1 MKFDKAQAA
10 GILIDTLYAYNN
22 KYMQL
27 GRVYA
32 RMYADGRADINMP
45 RLLKII
51 ASAINMGYVVW
62 GFNDYGGNVAI
73 GLTDKGIMGASA
85 RAQEGL
91 AKPLKNTLSVGDID
105 DKSCVGMILA
115 DADKILFRE
124 DAQEGIQ
131 KESEEAKEPAED
143 SEDYEEDAEEEDS
156 GDSEDYDGDPVW
168 EDPDDEDYLWEDYDD
183 EFADIDGDDEE
194 EEYSDEDEGDAETP
208 EQPASEE
215 ESSKADASKEE
226 SVKQSAPKE
235 EPAKQSATPGINPVR
250 DTNKHASASHRVVVF
265 NGKKAFW
272 KDTNEELTPKE
283 YEEVF
288 GMPKKYLVDYL
299 EDEEDYEDYFAP
311 YSGEDDEDEDK
322 GYTQLC
328 SLCGE
333 ASDLRA
339 KYCDVCGRKL
349 EPGVY
354 DSVIQLHPARKHASI
369 ARQRDLLNSMSD
381 LLDMLSELGIR
392 Y

>member
-32 RMYADGRADINMP
+32 RMYADGRANINMP

-62 GFNDYGGNVAI
+62 GFNGYGGNVAI
-73 GLTDKGIMGASA
+73 GLTAKGIMGASA

-105 DKSCVGMILA
+105 DKSCVGMILT

-124 DAQEGIQ
+124 DAQEGI
-131 KESEEAKEPAED
+131 KEESKEAEEQAED
-143 SEDYEEDAEEEDS
+143 SEDYEEEAKEEDS
-156 GDSEDYDGDPVW
+156 VDSEDYDGDPVW

-194 EEYSDEDEGDAETP
+194 EYSDEEDEEAP
-208 EQPASEE
+208 EQPASGEESAKVNAIKGESAKQSVPKE
-215 ESSKADASKEE
+215 ESSKQ
-226 SVKQSAPKE
+226 SVA
-235 EPAKQSATPGINPVR
+235 PGINPVR
-250 DTNKHASASHRVVVF
+250 DANKHDSAAHRIVVF
-265 NGKKAFW
+265 NGKKAIW
-272 KDTNEELTPKE
+272 KDTHEELTPKE

-311 YSGEDDEDEDK
+311 YSGEGNEDK
-322 GYTQLC
+322 DKDCVQLC

-333 ASDLRA
+333 ASDLQA

-354 DSVIQLHPARKHASI
+354 DSVIQLHPARKSASI

-381 LLDMLSELGIR
+381 LFDMLSEMDIR
-392 Y
+392 YR

>member
-10 GILIDTLYAYNN
+10 GILLDTLYAYNN

-51 ASAINMGYVVW
+51 ASAINNGYIVW
-62 GFNDYGGNVAI
+62 GFNGYGGNVAI
-73 GLTDKGIMGASA
+73 GLTDRGIAEASV

-115 DADKILFRE
+115 ESDKILFRE

-131 KESEEAKEPAED
+131 EESVGAEEQASD
-143 SEDYEEDAEEEDS
+143 SEDYEEGVEEGDS
-156 GDSEDYDGDPVW
+156 EDSEDYDGDPVW

-194 EEYSDEDEGDAETP
+194 DEDEEGEEAP
-208 EQPASEE
+208 EQPD
-215 ESSKADASKEE
+215 SKVNASKEE
-226 SVKQSAPKE
+226 SAKKSAPKE
-235 EPAKQSATPGINPVR
+235 ESAKKPSTTGINPAR
-250 DTNKHASASHRVVVF
+250 DTNKLSSAAHRIVVF

-272 KDTNEELTPKE
+272 KDTHEELTPKE

-311 YSGEDDEDEDK
+311 YSGEGNKDK
-322 GYTQLC
+322 DKNYVQLC

-333 ASDLRA
+333 ASDLQA

-354 DSVIQLHPARKHASI
+354 DSVIQLHPARKHASV

-381 LLDMLSELGIR
+381 LLDMLSEMNIR
-392 Y
+392 YR

>member
-1 MKFDKAQAA
+1 M
-10 GILIDTLYAYNN
+10 
-22 KYMQL
+22 
-27 GRVYA
+27 
-32 RMYADGRADINMP
+32 
-45 RLLKII
+45 
-51 ASAINMGYVVW
+51 
-62 GFNDYGGNVAI
+62 
-73 GLTDKGIMGASA
+73 
-85 RAQEGL
+85 
-91 AKPLKNTLSVGDID
+91 
-105 DKSCVGMILA
+105 
-115 DADKILFRE
+115 
-124 DAQEGIQ
+124 
-131 KESEEAKEPAED
+131 
-143 SEDYEEDAEEEDS
+143 
-156 GDSEDYDGDPVW
+156 
-168 EDPDDEDYLWEDYDD
+168 
-183 EFADIDGDDEE
+183 
-194 EEYSDEDEGDAETP
+194 
-208 EQPASEE
+208 
-215 ESSKADASKEE
+215 
-226 SVKQSAPKE
+226 
-235 EPAKQSATPGINPVR
+235 
-250 DTNKHASASHRVVVF
+250 F